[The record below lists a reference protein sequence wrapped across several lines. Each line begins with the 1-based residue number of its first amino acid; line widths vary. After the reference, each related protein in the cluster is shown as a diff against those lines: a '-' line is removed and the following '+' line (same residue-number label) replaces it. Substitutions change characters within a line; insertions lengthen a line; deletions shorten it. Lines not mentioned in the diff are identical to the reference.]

1 MKIYDISMT
10 ISKDIPVYK
19 NKEEKKPLF
28 ENASN
33 FDTGSTYETILKFN
47 LHTGTHMDFPLH
59 MLKDGETSD
68 TLDLSKLITPVKVF
82 DLTYVQDAIKDTDLM
97 PLNIKENDFIL
108 FKTHNSYEDF
118 FNFHFV
124 YIHES
129 ASKYLAKK
137 KIKGVGID
145 ALGVERDQV
154 GHPTHKH
161 LMNANITI
169 IEGLRLKDVLPNT
182 YQMFA
187 LPIKIQGVDAL
198 PLSVI
203 LIEGTYDSI
212 SNTR

>member
-10 ISKDIPVYK
+10 ISKDIQVYK
-19 NKEEKKPLF
+19 NKEEKKPVF

-33 FDTGSTYETILKFN
+33 FETGTSYETILKFN

-59 MLKDGETSD
+59 MIKNGDTSD

-82 DLTYVQDAIKDTDLM
+82 DLTHVNDAIKDTDLIS
-97 PLNIKENDFIL
+97 LDIKENDFIL
-108 FKTHNSYEDF
+108 LKTKNSYEEY
-118 FNFHFV
+118 FNFQFV

-129 ASKYLAKK
+129 ASKYLADK

-145 ALGVERDQV
+145 ALGVERDQI

-161 LMNANITI
+161 LMHANIII
-169 IEGLRLKDVLPNT
+169 IEGLRLKDVSPKT

-187 LPIKIQGVDAL
+187 LPIKIKEVDAL

-203 LIEGTYDSI
+203 LIEDTYDST
-212 SNTR
+212 SNTK